1 MSSAHTKSNHELVEL
16 SLFPLN
22 LVLFPG
28 MSLPLR
34 IFEERYKLMI
44 SECLEKNLPFG
55 VVLIKEGMEV
65 GGLAEPH
72 KVGTTARII
81 KSERQEGGQ
90 YSLQT
95 IGEKR
100 FGIHQITQET
110 PFLVGKVEYLEDEVP
125 NGLGNIVTKTR
136 KMLGSYWKAL
146 ASIKGGWIREVQTP
160 EDPVSLSYAIAQS
173 VAMPALVGQYLL
185 QMSSV
190 KERME
195 RATPL
200 LQERLDMAQKKL
212 QKLLPY
218 QGPRLN

>member
-95 IGEKR
+95 IVEKR

-125 NGLGNIVTKTR
+125 
-136 KMLGSYWKAL
+136 S
-146 ASIKGGWIREVQTP
+146 
-160 EDPVSLSYAIAQS
+160 
-173 VAMPALVGQYLL
+173 
-185 QMSSV
+185 
-190 KERME
+190 
-195 RATPL
+195 
-200 LQERLDMAQKKL
+200 
-212 QKLLPY
+212 
-218 QGPRLN
+218 